1 MSGLSALNLA
11 ARLADLTDAW
21 LEVRCCRGVA
31 FLPLRQLAMDH
42 GGARRVREVVAHL
55 RCGHCRAHPALVALV
70 GDPAGSAPGRAG
82 APPGWRVVLVRD
94 PLARL
99 LPQWSE
105 ACVYPPVGV
114 RLIWVEG
121 RHFASPNQ

>member
-1 MSGLSALNLA
+1 MFSWRYAARMSGLSALILA
-11 ARLADLTDAW
+11 ARLTDLTDSW

-31 FLPLRQLAMDH
+31 FLPLRRLAMDH
-42 GGARRVREVVAHL
+42 GGGRSVREVVARL
-55 RCGHCRAHPALVALV
+55 RCRYCHAHPALVALV

-99 LPQWSE
+99 
-105 ACVYPPVGV
+105 PP
-114 RLIWVEG
+114 
-121 RHFASPNQ
+121 